1 MRKASNSW
9 KSRLSWSAR
18 AVLIS
23 VLLLFPLA
31 AGAEQVTLPLTLDH
45 RLLTSLV
52 VKDTFTGRNQSA
64 AIVGGPGECT
74 YIGLSEPKFT
84 TAGSF
89 LQLEMRLSIRLGTQ
103 LGPECLVP
111 LEWQGYV
118 TLVQQPVFDNQSLAL
133 AFRTV
138 DSNLYNLNRQP
149 VSIASVLWDFAKPR
163 VIEHFGRVRIN
174 LAPPIREMRDFL
186 APLFHE
192 QSRGAMQAMLDS
204 LRGGATRVERD
215 GVVVELTAE
224 VEEVFS
230 PEEKPESAE
239 LTPEEHRWLIR
250 LWETWDVL
258 LVQLVTTIA
267 IDPPLRPEDQELLI
281 DVLLDTRYAFVAT
294 LDEEN
299 LSRDFVREQ
308 FVQAWHNLGPIFRRQ
323 LFARPDSNHLGYLAF
338 FTAADALAVFD
349 RMGPTFGVEISQ
361 QGLLRLATMLTG
373 GETTLPYTLEVD
385 ERLRKLLQLPM
396 LRGGSGRPVIEEGVE
411 EIDLPV
417 EEEEEEDPFSRL
429 SDFFFS
435 PAYAADS
442 PPREEIFQWRLPKE
456 NKIGYVER
464 VRQVLDEASL
474 AILARQQLPD
484 QFHGM
489 FQKMVTATAWQE
501 SCFRQFIEKGNKLT
515 YILSYN
521 NTSVGVMQVNER
533 VWRGIYDV
541 PKLRWDIRYNAM
553 AGSEIVDLYL
563 RRHALSDKASA
574 RLDLD
579 VLAKGVYAMYNGGPG
594 QYKKYLERARTGKTY
609 LSDRS
614 FAEKLEWVEKRD
626 WEKISQCLGSG

>member
-9 KSRLSWSAR
+9 KSRLSWAAR
-18 AVLIS
+18 LSLVSL
-23 VLLLFPLA
+23 LLLFPLA
-31 AGAEQVTLPLTLDH
+31 ARAEQVSLPLTLDH

-52 VKDTFTGRNQSA
+52 IKDTFTGKNQSA
-64 AIVGGPGECT
+64 AIVGGPGECI
-74 YIGLSEPKFT
+74 YIGLSEPRFT

-89 LQLEMRLSIRLGTQ
+89 LQLEMRLSIRLGTE
-103 LGPECLVP
+103 LGAECLVP

-138 DSNLYNLNRQP
+138 DSKLYNLNRQP
-149 VSIASVLWDFAKPR
+149 VSVASVLWDFAKPR

-186 APLFHE
+186 APLFHDRE
-192 QSRGAMQAMLDS
+192 AMQAMLDS
-204 LRGGATRVERD
+204 LRGGATRVEKD

-250 LWETWDVL
+250 LWETWDAL
-258 LVQLVTTIA
+258 LVQLITTIA
-267 IDPPLRPEDQELLI
+267 IDSPLRPEDQELLI

-294 LDEEN
+294 LEDED
-299 LSRDFVREQ
+299 LDRDFVREQ
-308 FVQAWHNLGPIFRRQ
+308 FVQAWHDLGPIFRRQ
-323 LFARPDSNHLGYLAF
+323 LFARLDTNSLGYLAF

-349 RMGPTFGVEISQ
+349 RMGPTFGVEISE

-373 GETTLPYTLEVD
+373 GETTLPYTLDVD
-385 ERLRKLLQLPM
+385 DRLRKLLQLPM
-396 LRGGSGRPVIEEGVE
+396 LKNDGSAPAVENELE
-411 EIDLPV
+411 EIDLPI
-417 EEEEEEDPFSRL
+417 EEKKEEEDPFSRL
-429 SDFFFS
+429 SDILFS

-442 PPREEIFQWRLPKE
+442 PPRDDILEWRVPQK
-456 NKIGYVER
+456 NIAGYVER
-464 VRQVLDEASL
+464 VRKVLDEVSL
-474 AILARQQLPD
+474 SIVARQQLPD
-484 QFHGM
+484 QLHGM
-489 FQKMVTATAWQE
+489 YQKMVMATAWQE
-501 SCFRQFIEKGNKLT
+501 SCFRQFTEKGNKLT
-515 YILSYN
+515 YLLSYN
-521 NTSVGVMQVNER
+521 NSSVGVMQVNER
-533 VWRGIYDV
+533 VWRGIYDIR
-541 PKLRWDIRYNAM
+541 KLRWDIRYNAM
-553 AGSEIVDLYL
+553 AGAEIVDLYL

-574 RLDLD
+574 RLDPAQ
-579 VLAKGVYAMYNGGPG
+579 LAKGVYAMYNGGPG
-594 QYKKYLERARTGKTY
+594 QYKKYLERAKTGKTY

-626 WEKISQCLGSG
+626 WEKISECLGSG